1 MAKKSDTS
9 IHHLLP
15 QNPETTTTYKWS
27 NDPLNIKRIKNT
39 THDAIHTLFVN
50 KMIANQM
57 LTCVEMSEQA
67 LLPEVTAW
75 LVETLTSLDPLD
87 PTLRYKPECIK

>member
-1 MAKKSDTS
+1 MWRKNDFS
-9 IHHLLP
+9 IHHILC

-27 NDPLNIKRIKNT
+27 NNPQNLVRIKNS

-67 LLPEVTAW
+67 LLPEVTTW